1 MPITPMQPPPDVGVA
16 RGMFVGG
23 CCQCGRSAQWRS
35 HSFDTGASPRHRG
48 SIWRYFHRNA
58 QWGGNEAFR
67 RRRPSAFQGAAANE
81 RTASVAAK
89 GGAVCRLRR
98 RLRREDYL
106 QLVAHELR
114 APAAAVDLLAGQ
126 LAAADGLS
134 AAERVV
140 LASLRSQ
147 ARQLVD
153 RAEDLL
159 TLGQLEHGSLVL
171 TRERIDLREVVDR
184 VVRDFAEA
192 QVELALPKAPLVV
205 TGDARRLADALRNL
219 VLNAVKYTPAAPWVR
234 VAVRRA
240 VGRAVLEVTD
250 RGIGLSSGEAAR
262 LARETPIRPSSP
274 GAASAS
280 ISCGSSSRRTAGPW
294 RRRALGAGAARRS
307 ASRSRPGLR
316 RARAPLV
323 VGRP

>member
-1 MPITPMQPPPDVGVA
+1 MKHSGSPAQRFPG
-16 RGMFVGG
+16 
-23 CCQCGRSAQWRS
+23 CGR
-35 HSFDTGASPRHRG
+35 
-48 SIWRYFHRNA
+48 
-58 QWGGNEAFR
+58 E
-67 RRRPSAFQGAAANE
+67 E

-89 GGAVCRLRR
+89 GRAVCRLRAARGLPPAGRARAARAGPRGRPVR
-98 RLRREDYL
+98 RA
-106 QLVAHELR
+106 AHR
-114 APAAAVDLLAGQ
+114 
-126 LAAADGLS
+126 ADGLS

-159 TLGQLEHGSLVL
+159 ALGQLEHGSLVL

-184 VVRDFAEA
+184 VVPRFRGGPSGACSP
-192 QVELALPKAPLVV
+192 QGPLVV

-219 VLNAVKYTPAAPWVR
+219 VLDAVKYTPAAPWVR

-294 RRRALGAGAARRS
+294 RRRALAAGAARRS